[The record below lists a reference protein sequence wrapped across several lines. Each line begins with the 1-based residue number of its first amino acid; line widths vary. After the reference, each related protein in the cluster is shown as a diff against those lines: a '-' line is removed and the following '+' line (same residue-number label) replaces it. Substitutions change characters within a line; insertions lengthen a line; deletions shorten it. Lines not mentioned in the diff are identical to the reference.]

1 MSDFM
6 QKARQGRIA
15 ALSALGKNS
24 RENPMAA
31 GLGQRF
37 RSGNHHEN
45 VVFISSRANRSSV
58 LLLG

>member
-15 ALSALGKNS
+15 ALSMLGKSS
-24 RENPMAA
+24 RENQMGA

-58 LLLG
+58 LVLG

>member
-15 ALSALGKNS
+15 ALSVLGKNS
-24 RENPMAA
+24 RENPMDV
-31 GLGQRF
+31 GFGQRA

-45 VVFISSRANRSSV
+45 VVFISSRANRASV